1 MRKNIKYLIS
11 AIVAFFL
18 ILIIYNYREAI
29 LELFNVFKSEDNLK
43 DCFRSMGKGKSI
55 GIFIL
60 MQIIQVV
67 IFFIPGH
74 PIEIIGGYLFGV
86 SWGTILSVIGIA
98 AGSAIL
104 FAISKALNRN
114 IKTRYTLKN
123 KKSIKLKQMLN
134 STKVNVVVFFL
145 YLIPG
150 VPKDNLIYVCAL
162 TQISIESFLL
172 YSMVGRTPGIIMAS
186 AIGAEIGNKNLTT
199 LIIITA
205 IMTVIFVLCAINRQK
220 LFNKISSIR

>member
-18 ILIIYNYREAI
+18 IFIIYNYREAI

-86 SWGTILSVIGIA
+86 SWGTILSVVGIA

-104 FAISKALNRN
+104 FVISKALNKN

-134 STKVNVVVFFL
+134 STKINIVVFFL

-172 YSMVGRTPGIIMAS
+172 YSMAGRTPGIIMAS

>member
-134 STKVNVVVFFL
+134 STKINIVVFFL